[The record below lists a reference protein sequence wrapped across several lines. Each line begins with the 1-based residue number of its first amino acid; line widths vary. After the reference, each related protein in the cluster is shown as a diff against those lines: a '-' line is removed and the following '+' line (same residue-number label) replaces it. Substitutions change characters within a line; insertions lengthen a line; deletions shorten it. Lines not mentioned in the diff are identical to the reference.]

1 LDLSIAK
8 YLAVPASISAI
19 SAGEALTAIDSL
31 LDTMAV
37 ATLGAAAIDGTCRD
51 SSLAVFEEE
60 EDNDD
65 EAAAVGSTREV
76 GSNVR
81 NGGSSRITTPAFSPL
96 RSASASNSSG
106 ASAAASESLPSS
118 EPSDSAE
125 VEDVEASF

>member
-1 LDLSIAK
+1 MDLSIAK

-19 SAGEALTAIDSL
+19 SAGEALTVIDSL

-60 EDNDD
+60 DDDD

-76 GSNVR
+76 GSKVR

-96 RSASASNSSG
+96 KSASASNSSG